1 MLLFLLWDTTI
12 CTYLFMYTHS
22 LHLSQFSLCGGL
34 FWTTKVQKTKQI
46 SIDIFRIFLKT
57 SKDFSSRPKSLIF
70 LTNFLYTQVGY
81 FVGGVASLES
91 GQIAGIAVTF
101 ASIALVLLVF
111 LLVFLLR
118 HRHCSSSMVLCSSR
132 NNKQTSANGHLQ
144 VEKANANGHV
154 IHQTLNVSYLV
165 CISL

>member
-1 MLLFLLWDTTI
+1 MQILPLG
-12 CTYLFMYTHS
+12 
-22 LHLSQFSLCGGL
+22 CGH
-34 FWTTKVQKTKQI
+34 KTK
-46 SIDIFRIFLKT
+46 
-57 SKDFSSRPKSLIF
+57 PLIF

-165 CISL
+165 WISL

>member
-1 MLLFLLWDTTI
+1 
-12 CTYLFMYTHS
+12 MYTHS
-22 LHLSQFSLCGGL
+22 LHLSQFSMCGGL
-34 FWTTKVQKTKQI
+34 FWPTKVQKTKQI
-46 SIDIFRIFLKT
+46 LIDILRIFLNISVPTLMLPLGCGHKT
-57 SKDFSSRPKSLIF
+57 KPLIF

>member
-1 MLLFLLWDTTI
+1 MQKNTAILKASLL
-12 CTYLFMYTHS
+12 
-22 LHLSQFSLCGGL
+22 
-34 FWTTKVQKTKQI
+34 K
-46 SIDIFRIFLKT
+46 IFFDQYFCPHI
-57 SKDFSSRPKSLIF
+57 P
-70 LTNFLYTQVGY
+70 QVGY

-118 HRHCSSSMVLCSSR
+118 HRHCSSMVLCSSR

>member
-1 MLLFLLWDTTI
+1 MLLFLLLLLLWDTTI

-22 LHLSQFSLCGGL
+22 LHLSQFSMCGGL
-34 FWTTKVQKTKQI
+34 FWTTKVQKNPI
-46 SIDIFRIFLKT
+46 YIFRIFLKT
-57 SKDFSSRPKSLIF
+57 SKDFSSYPKSLIF

-154 IHQTLNVSYLV
+154 IHQTLNVS
-165 CISL
+165 

>member
-1 MLLFLLWDTTI
+1 
-12 CTYLFMYTHS
+12 MYTHS
-22 LHLSQFSLCGGL
+22 LHLSQFSLYGGL

-57 SKDFSSRPKSLIF
+57 SKDFSSRPKPLIF

>member
-1 MLLFLLWDTTI
+1 MQKNTGILKARLL
-12 CTYLFMYTHS
+12 
-22 LHLSQFSLCGGL
+22 
-34 FWTTKVQKTKQI
+34 K
-46 SIDIFRIFLKT
+46 IFFDQYFCYI
-57 SKDFSSRPKSLIF
+57 P
-70 LTNFLYTQVGY
+70 QVGY

-118 HRHCSSSMVLCSSR
+118 HRHCSSMVLCSSR

-154 IHQTLNVSYLV
+154 IHQTLNVS
-165 CISL
+165 